1 MEQLPAQ
8 AFIAA
13 GAILAAVIA
22 GAFSFLSLVMSKE
35 QKVSEFRQDWI
46 NSLRE
51 DICKFVSAIVH
62 LSAVYE
68 GIKKMT
74 PKVRSVRIFTPHFL
88 RCMNKP
94 LVHTQPSS

>member
-13 GAILAAVIA
+13 GAVLAAVIA
-22 GAFSFLSLVMSKE
+22 GAFSSLSLVMSKE

-68 GIKKMT
+68 GIKK
-74 PKVRSVRIFTPHFL
+74 
-88 RCMNKP
+88 
-94 LVHTQPSS
+94 